1 MGIQVFS
8 VLVEFKRNLLD
19 MHFRYIK
26 YSVQIGTMYENTRTC
41 QLCAVS
47 KDELSVYGI
56 LDFIILSHG
65 AFPKKLQVKNQE
77 HSNEMILKGVKS
89 VSIDRVDFT
98 LPLNCD
104 KVIIF
109 KNENTVHNTF

>member
-1 MGIQVFS
+1 
-8 VLVEFKRNLLD
+8 
-19 MHFRYIK
+19 
-26 YSVQIGTMYENTRTC
+26 MYENTRTC

-56 LDFIILSHG
+56 LDFIILFHG
-65 AFPKKLQVKNQE
+65 AFPKKVAGKKWGAFKWNDTQGGKECFSPPQ
-77 HSNEMILKGVKS
+77 I

-109 KNENTVHNTF
+109 KNQNTVHNTF